1 MQEESLSITV
11 DDKSDFSGGY
21 MKIEN
26 EFFTIKPKQQEAIM
40 NSNNPLFLPEGSV
53 RAILAIMLI
62 GGTLYATLVGTATQG
77 ASEVLFTLTGGVLA
91 HYFNARGKIGNKGD
105 V

>member
-11 DDKSDFSGGY
+11 DDKSDFSGGLI
-21 MKIEN
+21 KIED
-26 EFFTIKPKQQEAIM
+26 ELFIIKPKQQEVIM

-53 RAILAIMLI
+53 RAILAFLLI
-62 GGTLYATLVGTATQG
+62 GGTVYATISGINTGT
-77 ASEVLFTLTGGVLA
+77 EVLYTLTGGVLA

-105 V
+105 G